1 VRGSA
6 ALVVEQMHGTWTL
19 NGTDE
24 GGAFLVV
31 DLQADRLMVEA
42 EPPRT

>member
-1 VRGSA
+1 
-6 ALVVEQMHGTWTL
+6 VVEQMHGTWTL

-24 GGAFLVV
+24 EGAILVV
-31 DLQADRLMVEA
+31 DLPADRLMVEA